1 MLRLWL
7 LPAERGYDEM
17 SPVRNRL
24 ILQSVAAAIGL
35 ALAACGQSAGTG
47 AATVTSSGEALVGG
61 PFQLIDQ
68 NGRPTDQAVL
78 KGKWSAVFF
87 GYTYCPD
94 ICPTT
99 MQALAGAE
107 AKLGDKA
114 RNLQVVFISI
124 DPERD
129 TPAQLKAYLSTP
141 AFPKGAIG
149 LTGSPAQVAAAA
161 KAYRVYYQK
170 EGQGE
175 GYSMAHSSIVYLMNP
190 DGKFATALTESQTPS
205 EVATQIG
212 DAMASGAKG

>member
-1 MLRLWL
+1 M
-7 LPAERGYDEM
+7 GT
-17 SPVRNRL
+17 VRNRL
-24 ILQSVAAAIGL
+24 ILLGVAAAAGL
-35 ALAACGQSAGTG
+35 ALAACDKSAGTNAG
-47 AATVTSSGEALVGG
+47 AVTSSGEALVGG
-61 PFQLIDQ
+61 PFQLVDQ
-68 NGRPTDQAVL
+68 NGRPTDQSVL

-94 ICPTT
+94 VCPTT

-114 RNLQVVFISI
+114 KDLQVVFVSV
-124 DPERD
+124 DPARD
-129 TPAQLKAYLSTP
+129 TPAQLKTYLSTP
-141 AFPKGAIG
+141 AFPKDAIG
-149 LTGSPAQVAAAA
+149 LTGTPAQVAAAA

-190 DGKFATALTESQTPS
+190 AGKFVTALTESQTPS

-212 DAMASGAKG
+212 DAMASGSKG

>member
-1 MLRLWL
+1 
-7 LPAERGYDEM
+7 M
-17 SPVRNRL
+17 SAVRNRL
-24 ILQSVAAAIGL
+24 ILLSVATAAGL
-35 ALAACGQSAGTG
+35 ALAACGKPSGSG
-47 AATVTSSGEALVGG
+47 PPTVTSSGEALVGG
-61 PFQLIDQ
+61 PFQLVDQ
-68 NGRPTDQAVL
+68 NGRPADQGLL

-94 ICPTT
+94 VCPTT

-114 RNLQVVFISI
+114 RNLQVVFITV

-129 TPAQLKAYLSTP
+129 TPAQLKTYLSTP
-141 AFPKGAIG
+141 AFPKDAIG
-149 LTGSPAQVAAAA
+149 LTGTPTQVAAAA

-190 DGKFATALTESQTPS
+190 AGKFVTALTESQTPS

-212 DAMASGAKG
+212 DAMAAGAKG

>member
-1 MLRLWL
+1 M
-7 LPAERGYDEM
+7 GK
-17 SPVRNRL
+17 VRNPL
-24 ILQSVAAAIGL
+24 ILLAVAAL
-35 ALAACGQSAGTG
+35 ALAACDKSAGTSG
-47 AATVTSSGEALVGG
+47 AASETSSGEALVGG
-61 PFQLIDQ
+61 PFQLVDQ
-68 NGRPTDQAVL
+68 NGKPTDQSLL

-94 ICPTT
+94 VCPTT

-114 RNLQVVFISI
+114 KDLQVVFISV

-129 TPAQLKAYLSTP
+129 TPAQLKTYLSTP

-149 LTGSPAQVAAAA
+149 LTGTPAQVAAAA
-161 KAYRVYYQK
+161 KAYRVYFQK

-175 GYSMAHSSIVYLMNP
+175 GYSLAHSSIVYLMNP
-190 DGKFATALTESQTPS
+190 AGKFVTALTESQTPS

-212 DAMASGAKG
+212 DAMASGSKG

>member
-1 MLRLWL
+1 
-7 LPAERGYDEM
+7 M
-17 SPVRNRL
+17 SAARNRL
-24 ILQSVAAAIGL
+24 ISLPLAIAAGL
-35 ALAACGQSAGTG
+35 ALTACDKSPGGSGS
-47 AATVTSSGEALVGG
+47 TSNSTGEALVGG
-61 PFQLIDQ
+61 PFQLVDQ
-68 NGRPTDQAVL
+68 DGKSVDQTLL

-94 ICPTT
+94 VCPTT

-114 RNLQVVFISI
+114 KNLQVVFISV

-129 TPAQLKAYLSTP
+129 TPAQLKTYLSIP

-149 LTGSPAQVAAAA
+149 LTGTQAQVAAVA
-161 KAYRVYYQK
+161 KAYRVYAQK
-170 EGQGE
+170 EGQGQ
-175 GYSMAHSSIVYLMNP
+175 GYTVAHTSIVYLMNP
-190 DGKFATALTESQTPS
+190 AGKFVTALTESQTPS